1 MILTE
6 YDEEKHIK
14 NVKQES
20 WEEGKIEGKIEGIAK
35 GENRLIELMNILI
48 SAEKYDDIRKA
59 MTDPEYRREL
69 YVRYGI
75 KCEIFI
81 K

>member
-6 YDEEKHIK
+6 YDEKKHIK
-14 NVKQES
+14 NEKQES
-20 WEEGKIEGKIEGIAK
+20 WEEGKLEGIAK
-35 GENRLIELMNILI
+35 GENRLVELMNILI

-69 YVRYGI
+69 YVQYGI